1 MAASLADQ
9 KGPTVLA
16 LTLAKD
22 AKKHPSPG
30 RARSAIVGGFEE
42 FNCKSLDPSELYGA
56 IK

>member
-42 FNCKSLDPSELYGA
+42 SNCESLDPSELYGA